1 MKMKNQ
7 KLAEDFMKFMTDM
20 GATFIDVT
28 PKKDKRLK
36 KSVITGENYLPKLKK

>member
-7 KLAEDFMKFMTDM
+7 KLAEEFMKLMTDM

-28 PKKDKRLK
+28 PKKK
-36 KSVITGENYLPKLKK
+36 KPRKIICTKDPIGKSDDLS

>member
-1 MKMKNQ
+1 MKLKNQ

-28 PKKDKRLK
+28 PKKK
-36 KSVITGENYLPKLKK
+36 KPRKNYLPKSQKKLAR